1 MDSKLEEE
9 ERRTETLE
17 QVGGCGFSTTFRLI
31 LRVFCH
37 FSVFFSYEALK

>member
-17 QVGGCGFSTTFRLI
+17 QVGGCGFSMTLGLV